1 MTTYLL
7 KSGLLLLLFYA
18 IYKLWLEN
26 EKMFHFNRAYLLMSL
41 IFSFLIPLQLLSFK
55 PLFNSNKSLITIQL
69 EEIVVQTNSA
79 IQDKINVY
87 EILLFILGLTYITV
101 ALVLSI
107 RFILN
112 LYTLYLRSKK
122 NKRQIINGKKVVLI
136 DEPIL
141 PHSFWNTIFVYTNA
155 YENGEIP
162 SELIVHEE
170 AHLAQKHS
178 FDIVFIELLQIVFW
192 FNPFIVLYK
201 KAIKLNHEFLAD
213 EAVNIKF
220 NSVTAYQ
227 NLLLDIASDKTSV
240 ALASNINYL
249 LTKKRF
255 VMMTKKESPVK
266 IALKVF
272 SVAAIFSLL
281 LFVISTK
288 TAAQTSINT
297 PESEKIDTR
306 IKQPEFP
313 GGMNEFYKMVGMNFK
328 TPAEADKN
336 KAEGMMKITF
346 MVEKDGSLTDFKAV
360 KDLGYG
366 LADEAIRVIKL
377 SPKWIP
383 GSENGKPVRVLYTMP
398 ITIQPQE

>member
-18 IYKLWLEN
+18 VYKLWLEN
-26 EKMFHFNRAYLLMSL
+26 EKMFRFNRAYLLMSL

-69 EEIVVQTNSA
+69 EEIVVQTNTA

-87 EILLFILGLTYITV
+87 EILLFVLGLTYITV
-101 ALVLSI
+101 ALVLSF

-136 DEPIL
+136 DDPIL
-141 PHSFWNTIFVYTNA
+141 PHSFWNTIFVYTIA

-162 SELIVHEE
+162 SELIAHEE

-178 FDIVFIELLQIVFW
+178 FDIVFVELLQIVFW

-213 EAVNIKF
+213 EAVNIEF

-227 NLLLDIASDKTSV
+227 NLLLDIASNKTSV

-255 VMMTKKESPVK
+255 LMMTKKESPVK

-272 SVAAIFSLL
+272 SVAVIFSLL
-281 LFVISTK
+281 LFVFSTK
-288 TAAQTSINT
+288 TAAQESINT
-297 PESEKIDTR
+297 PESEKIDTK

-346 MVEKDGSLTDFKAV
+346 MVEKDGSLTDFKVV

>member
-281 LFVISTK
+281 LFVFSTK